1 MAEIRKNSLIGLW
14 ILVKYLV
21 RFEQDGREVYPFG
34 EDAKGYIYYSPEG
47 FTAGVM
53 MRNDRPN
60 FTTGDR
66 LGATEAEKVKAWD
79 SYITYMG
86 FYELEEEEQ
95 RVIHKI
101 RLSLYPNWSGQ
112 DQYRYIQYLKNGN
125 IELTNYIEERGVRR
139 VAVATWRRATPEDY
153 E

>member
-1 MAEIRKNSLIGLW
+1 MSRSKNPLAGLW

-21 RFEQDGREVYPFG
+21 RFEKDGREVCPLG

-66 LGATEAEKVKAWD
+66 LGATDAEKVKAWD
-79 SYITYMG
+79 SCITYMG
-86 FYELEEEEQ
+86 FYRLEEGGD
-95 RVIHKI
+95 RVTHMI
-101 RLSLYPNWSGQ
+101 RLSLYPNYSDQ
-112 DQYRYIQYLKNGN
+112 DQFRHIKYLDNGN

-139 VAVATWRRATPEDY
+139 VAIATWRRAAPEDY
-153 E
+153 K